1 MTQMEQAR
9 KGIITEEMERVAVE
23 EGVSPEW
30 LRDRIAA
37 GRIVIPVNRNH
48 QGVKPVGIGERLRIK
63 VNTNLGTSSDHCDLE
78 EELKKLDASIEAG
91 TDTVMDLSTGG
102 DIATIRAEI
111 MRHAPIVIG
120 TVPIYQAVVEAV
132 RKKKALAKMSVED
145 LFQAIEI
152 QAEEG
157 VDFMTLHCGVTR
169 HTVERLRLDRRVM
182 GIVSRGGSFLVEW
195 MIYNGQENPLY
206 EHYERLLEI
215 AKKHDVTL
223 SLGDGLRPGCLAD
236 ATDRPQVTETIILGE
251 LTERAWAEGVQ
262 VMIEGPGHVPLDQ
275 IEANILLEKRLCK
288 GAPFYVLG
296 PLVTDIS
303 PGYDHITCAIGGAIA
318 GRAGADFL
326 CYVTPSEH
334 LKLPSVEDVKEGV
347 IATRIAGHA
356 ADIARGNRG
365 ATERDLEMAKA
376 RKRFDWQKQI
386 DLSIDP
392 EKARRYHEEGKS
404 AEEEVCTMC
413 GEFCA
418 MKRVKDFF
426 QSA

>member
-195 MIYNGQENPLY
+195 MIYNGQENPL
-206 EHYERLLEI
+206 
-215 AKKHDVTL
+215 
-223 SLGDGLRPGCLAD
+223 
-236 ATDRPQVTETIILGE
+236 
-251 LTERAWAEGVQ
+251 
-262 VMIEGPGHVPLDQ
+262 
-275 IEANILLEKRLCK
+275 
-288 GAPFYVLG
+288 
-296 PLVTDIS
+296 
-303 PGYDHITCAIGGAIA
+303 
-318 GRAGADFL
+318 
-326 CYVTPSEH
+326 
-334 LKLPSVEDVKEGV
+334 
-347 IATRIAGHA
+347 
-356 ADIARGNRG
+356 
-365 ATERDLEMAKA
+365 
-376 RKRFDWQKQI
+376 
-386 DLSIDP
+386 
-392 EKARRYHEEGKS
+392 
-404 AEEEVCTMC
+404 
-413 GEFCA
+413 
-418 MKRVKDFF
+418 
-426 QSA
+426 